1 MRWWNLRA
9 YKRAELPVGD
19 AVSLVVAGDQ
29 SELREMFLGWLR
41 QLMLRTGVDLEF
53 LEDTA
58 KMEQMVESGELRTT
72 LEERFQAH
80 FDAFRAEGRREGWQ
94 EGRQEGLLQGLRQE
108 RQLLVR
114 LAQRKFGTESTET
127 VAGLLAGI
135 NDPDRLQN
143 IGEWIVDCDRGSE
156 FIARLQG
163 IA

>member
-1 MRWWNLRA
+1 M
-9 YKRAELPVGD
+9 
-19 AVSLVVAGDQ
+19 SLVAAGERIRGVADCEKLVQRIWRLLPAEDQ
-29 SELREMFLGWLR
+29 RELRETFLGWLR

-80 FDAFRAEGRREGWQ
+80 FDAFRAEGR
-94 EGRQEGLLQGLRQE
+94 QEGLQQGLQQGQEQGLRRE

-114 LAQRKFGTESTET
+114 QAGRKFGTEATAS

-135 NDPDRLQN
+135 DDPDRLQD

-156 FIARLQG
+156 FIARL
-163 IA
+163 